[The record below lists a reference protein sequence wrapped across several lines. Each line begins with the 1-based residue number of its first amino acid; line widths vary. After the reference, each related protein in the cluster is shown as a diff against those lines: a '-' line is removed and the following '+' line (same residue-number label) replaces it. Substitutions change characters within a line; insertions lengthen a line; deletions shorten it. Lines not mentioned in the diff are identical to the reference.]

1 MSRNRTSTHRGK
13 VGSAKH
19 NEHRFYEKDN
29 RDTSLHSFIHQKD
42 NEAWDL
48 TSDEMKFYER
58 YTQQL
63 NEQNEKYLQQRQ
75 YKRVKSL
82 EDFYNS
88 KRYKPTEEILQYG
101 HFGGDV
107 PDKETYEK
115 MTKEYARRKVEWSKQ
130 HGNHLHVLD
139 YANHYDEATPHTH
152 LREIWDYKD
161 DEGILRVSQ
170 EEAMKRAGLEL
181 PDPSEPEGRYNNRS
195 MTYTKICREMWQD
208 ICEQYGYE
216 VERVPLENGR
226 KKGETVAQYHA
237 RKGRELKAREQAL
250 DERDTTMTTEF
261 LDIVGDITGYEYD
274 PEQITIDEV
283 KNDLRAFRDSLL
295 EREQRADNLLERAES
310 FFSKGQAYRDEAKQ
324 YYHQEQEWLGAEA
337 KKHIQDENRKEAQKK
352 AKADSERER
361 IREMQEQRK
370 KDKRN
375 EARINELMAEWGE
388 YVKQAEDDT
397 QYQ

>member
-1 MSRNRTSTHRGK
+1 MSKNRTSTHRGK
-13 VGSAKH
+13 SGNARH

-29 RDTSLHSFIHQKD
+29 RDTTLHSFIHQKD
-42 NEAWDL
+42 NDAWNL

-58 YTQQL
+58 YLQQL
-63 NEQNEKYLQQRQ
+63 NEQNEKHLQQRQ

-101 HFGGDV
+101 HAGGDV

-115 MTKEYARRKVEWSKQ
+115 MTKEYASRKVKWSKQ

-161 DEGILRVSQ
+161 DEGVLRVSQ

-181 PDPSEPEGRYNNRS
+181 PDPSKPEGRYNNRS
-195 MTYTKICREMWQD
+195 MTYTKMCREMWQD
-208 ICEQYGYE
+208 VCEQFGYE

-226 KKGETVAQYHA
+226 KKSETVAQYHA
-237 RKGRELKAREQAL
+237 RKGRELEAKEQELTKREDDL
-250 DERDTTMTTEF
+250 SCE
-261 LDIVGDITGYEYD
+261 LLSIVGDITGYEYD

-283 KNDLRAFRDSLL
+283 MQDLRDTRDDFVERSEKLDTML
-295 EREQRADNLLERAES
+295 EDAES

-352 AKADSERER
+352 AEADAERER
-361 IREMQEQRK
+361 IRRMQEQRK
-370 KDKRN
+370 KDKQN
-375 EARINELMAEWGE
+375 EARINEIMAEWGE
-388 YVKQAEDDT
+388 SVTQADNDGLSL
-397 QYQ
+397 